1 MRQVVHPNK
10 YPLLLKFIES
20 RITGEAKDMLQ
31 ARTEINSW
39 EQIKSILDE
48 NCAIRRTLE

>member
-10 YPLLLKFIES
+10 YPLLLQFIES
-20 RITGEAKDMLQ
+20 KITGEAKNRLL
-31 ARTEINSW
+31 ARTERNSW

-48 NCAIRRTLE
+48 NYAVRRTLE